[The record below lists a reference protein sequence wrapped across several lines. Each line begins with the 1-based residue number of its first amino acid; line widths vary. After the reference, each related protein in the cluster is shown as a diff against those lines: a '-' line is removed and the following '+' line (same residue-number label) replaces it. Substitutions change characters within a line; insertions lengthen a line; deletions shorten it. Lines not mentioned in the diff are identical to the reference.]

1 VKADFGRGGSDTG
14 SPGDEEKDVGDES
27 TKSDRDLAQRREQH
41 RYNLASLLIGGFLI
55 ILGGDLWMGGYFDIA
70 TLAGIF
76 SGWIVAII
84 GFYFMDQA
92 SDRTQQQA
100 ISITGK
106 AERKVSGMADKASQ
120 SVEDLEKS
128 VRDSRAT
135 IVTLAEERDKA
146 VKLAGEFE
154 KALKEAL
161 A

>member
-1 VKADFGRGGSDTG
+1 
-14 SPGDEEKDVGDES
+14 
-27 TKSDRDLAQRREQH
+27 
-41 RYNLASLLIGGFLI
+41 
-55 ILGGDLWMGGYFDIA
+55 MGGYFDIA